1 MDHEEED
8 AAQNEEAPQSRIV
21 YVSPRQTSS
30 HAFFYMKN
38 HLPGLIRDDA
48 AQLANSSASA
58 FSAASSS
65 SSSSSSTG
73 VDAASRF
80 SHPLDRFGDEIALWV
95 YDERQGALIDEAR
108 EQFQLPPDSF
118 TRAAW
123 RRLMAVETLV
133 ESISVKEKRQLYLWM
148 RSISE
153 EARQM
158 GGDAVDSEWLVP
170 DLGLTV
176 GQLAVFHILLTRTSY
191 AKESSLQN
199 LVEACDLVNPSR
211 QQARIEIDMVPDSAL
226 DRPAAESEAGPH
238 PTKRSRSA
246 RRPAPA
252 FGAASPSPCG
262 RQAAAGCAQTR

>member
-1 MDHEEED
+1 MDQEGADAGHAED
-8 AAQNEEAPQSRIV
+8 ASHADDASQSRIV

-38 HLPGLIRDDA
+38 HLPGLIRDNA
-48 AQLANSSASA
+48 AQVA
-58 FSAASSS
+58 AASSIG
-65 SSSSSSTG
+65 TD
-73 VDAASRF
+73 VASRF

-123 RRLMAVETLV
+123 RRLMALETLV
-133 ESISVKEKRQLYLWM
+133 DNISVKEKRQLYLWM

-158 GGDAVDSEWLVP
+158 GGNAVDSEWLVP
-170 DLGLTV
+170 ELGLTV

-191 AKESSLQN
+191 AKESSLQS

-211 QQARIEIDMVPDSAL
+211 QQARIEIDMVPDAAL
-226 DRPAAESEAGPH
+226 DRPAAESEACARPA
-238 PTKRSRSA
+238 KRTRSA
-246 RRPAPA
+246 RRPAQA
-252 FGAASPSPCG
+252 SGAASPSPCA